1 MDDKGDVFN
10 HDEAVCYSDASEDH
24 VDGVPHVPVGEH
36 QDVGKVEQGAQHAHQ
51 HCQPAMD
58 GVVELLKGRKMLKS
72 GRFDIKVLSFYNL
85 KQFMSSSPRFPI
97 SVTQVDKTKDV
108 FSHRFTVYSDLVNVV
123 WTTVHR
129 FTPAS

>member
-1 MDDKGDVFN
+1 MGSEWNIFKVIQ
-10 HDEAVCYSDASEDH
+10 EVSDSHSREDH

-58 GVVELLKGRKMLKS
+58 GVVELLKERKMLKS

-97 SVTQVDKTKDV
+97 SVPQVDKTKDV
-108 FSHRFTVYSDLVNVV
+108 FSHRFTVYTDKI
-123 WTTVHR
+123 TV
-129 FTPAS
+129 TL